1 MRTPHAAFVDAGRKT
16 GSIVAQVWRTGS
28 SAQKLVLAGFI
39 LLCLFN
45 MALPKGGFRLLG
57 FPITWGY
64 ILLGMMA
71 IPAAVNLLVRGNL
84 SIQPIVHFG
93 LFCLPVSLLILV
105 KAVIYATPASEIV
118 IYLTVFMIM
127 PLIMLVLLA
136 PFLEDLPAQVIGTVF
151 VWCVRFTVAW
161 GLLNFILYPLT
172 KDIIQVPYVTV
183 NVDDYGTIF
192 LRNNVRGAFLKLLST
207 YNNGNLYGD
216 CMLMVAPIYFLYER
230 SRVWMMLLI
239 VALICTLSRTVWIGM
254 LAIAG
259 FMMFAGLVNLRRA
272 SLWGAIVAGLG
283 LILLLAPAVGWT
295 ADNFL
300 NAQLGGR
307 VRSFTTFELTFFGR
321 ANIAIPELVY
331 FGMLNSFGILGFPF
345 ALGTLFAGPIF
356 AIMRYKQ
363 LSPLHR
369 AAVCGL
375 GGYLVA
381 AMSDGAFVFPP
392 TMVLFYLVTGVLYR
406 RGLRSTG
413 TNWNRRV
420 SCL

>member
-1 MRTPHAAFVDAGRKT
+1 MMRAPHSAFVDGSRQT
-16 GSIVAQVWRTGS
+16 GSIVVEAWRTAS

-45 MALPKGGFRLLG
+45 LALPKGGFRLLEY
-57 FPITWGY
+57 PITWGY
-64 ILLGMMA
+64 IFLGVLS

-84 SIQPIVHFG
+84 ALQPIVHFG
-93 LFCLPVSLLILV
+93 LFCLPVSVLIVV
-105 KAVIYATPASEIV
+105 KAVVYGSPLSEIV

-127 PLIMLVLLA
+127 PLIMLVLMA
-136 PFLEDLPAQVIGTVF
+136 PFLEDLPAEVIGKVF

-161 GLLNFILYPLT
+161 GLMNFVLYPII
-172 KDIIQVPYVTV
+172 KDIIQVPYLTV

-192 LRNNVRGAFLKLLST
+192 LRNNLRGAFLKLLST

-216 CMLMVAPIYFLYER
+216 CMLMVAPIYFLFER
-230 SRVWMMLLI
+230 SRVWMLLLI

-259 FMMFAGLVNLRRA
+259 FMMLTGQVNLRR
-272 SLWGAIVAGLG
+272 SGLWGAIFAGLG
-283 LILLLAPAVGWT
+283 LILVLVPAIGWT
-295 ADNFL
+295 SDNLL

-307 VRSFTTFELTFFGR
+307 IRSFTTFELTFFGR
-321 ANIAIPELVY
+321 SDIAIPELVY
-331 FGMLNSFGILGFPF
+331 FGMLNSFGVLGFPF

-356 AIMRYKQ
+356 AVMHYEQ
-363 LSPLHR
+363 LSPLRR

-406 RGLRSTG
+406 RGLRPTG
-413 TNWNRRV
+413 TNWN
-420 SCL
+420 